1 MAVKFSAFTQKTT
14 AESANVTEIVGYL
27 STGDENIRIA
37 PSAFDT
43 TYAFTTVTNSG
54 TPTNVDFIATATKG
68 TQASTTET
76 VVFAAGTAISLT
88 AGTREITIANTG
100 VTSFNQTAGSTSLGT
115 ALTVAGTGS
124 GPYTGAVT
132 IAANIY
138 AGGSNIGIVP
148 SGGSAGTY
156 LDGAI
161 GAWTALPSGY
171 LPWSFTADTGT
182 NETVASGAA
191 VTFAGGTIISTVAS
205 SPDTLTVNHSAVTR
219 SDTTSSDTPS
229 GGGTVDLVKTI
240 TTSTEGHVTAVDIST
255 VTWPAGDT
263 YTLQAG
269 TKVGSSVPL
278 QLDAATGSDSTVN
291 LTQGTGITL
300 TQTSATEITIE
311 GTAGV
316 TVTKEQF
323 TGNNSDTVFT
333 LATTTTT
340 NNINIFIN
348 GVYQNSVD
356 SSGAA
361 NYAVTSG
368 TTLTFITA
376 PPTTATNGIEVVIT
390 Q

>member
-14 AESANVTEIVGYL
+14 AESVNVTEIVGYL

-100 VTSFNQTAGSTSLGT
+100 VTSFNQTAGATSTGT

-132 IAANIY
+132 VAANIY

-148 SGGSAGTY
+148 SGGSAAQY
-156 LDGAI
+156 LDGAS
-161 GAWTALPSGY
+161 GAWTAL
-171 LPWSFTADTGT
+171 
-182 NETVASGAA
+182 
-191 VTFAGGTIISTVAS
+191 
-205 SPDTLTVNHSAVTR
+205 
-219 SDTTSSDTPS
+219 
-229 GGGTVDLVKTI
+229 
-240 TTSTEGHVTAVDIST
+240 
-255 VTWPAGDT
+255 PAGDT